1 MADHIFSLHI
11 LTEILKHNKAKLF
24 CSFINFSNGFDNIWR
39 VGLWMKLLGHNINGK
54 IFRIIYNMYKD
65 TKSCVMHTGEQSS
78 FFHCQCGVRQGKN
91 LSPLL
96 LGLFFKQHMRGSH
109 CKGIKLNMP
118 DNQIETYLKLL
129 VLLYADDTVIFGTD
143 AGSFQN
149 NLDILYKYAQQW
161 KLNINYNQT
170 KILTF
175 GVRNTVTMTLNL
187 AIIVSK
193 YFMNSNP

>member
-1 MADHIFSLHI
+1 
-11 LTEILKHNKAKLF
+11 
-24 CSFINFSNGFDNIWR
+24 
-39 VGLWMKLLGHNINGK
+39 
-54 IFRIIYNMYKD
+54 
-65 TKSCVMHTGEQSS
+65 
-78 FFHCQCGVRQGKN
+78 
-91 LSPLL
+91 
-96 LGLFFKQHMRGSH
+96 
-109 CKGIKLNMP
+109 MP

-129 VLLYADDTVIFGTD
+129 VLLYADDTVMFGTD

-161 KLNINYNQT
+161 KLNINYNQI